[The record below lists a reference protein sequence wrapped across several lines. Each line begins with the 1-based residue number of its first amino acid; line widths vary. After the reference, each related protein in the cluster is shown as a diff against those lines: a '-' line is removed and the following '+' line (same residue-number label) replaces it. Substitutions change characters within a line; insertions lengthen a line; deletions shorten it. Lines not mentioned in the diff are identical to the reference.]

1 MINKIEQWVIDRNI
15 QTQDPKVQICKT
27 VEELGELARSL
38 IEDDKSAQV
47 DAIGDVAVTLIAI
60 ALQLNLSFEECLEY
74 AYNEIK
80 DRKGKLINGVF
91 VKE

>member
-1 MINKIEQWVIDRNI
+1 MIKLIEQWVKDRNI

-27 VEELGELARSL
+27 VEELGELARAL
-38 IEDDKSAQV
+38 IKEDKSAQV

-60 ALQLNLSFEECLEY
+60 ALQLNLSFEECLAY